1 MLRTPGSWQL
11 LIFWVPVIM
20 SNKVINRRLQG
31 DNFRDPKNECFVW
44 GSGLLFIG
52 TGIFTLIGGLLRL
65 SVKDITFWVM
75 FSLLTIGSLILAI
88 AAQSND
94 SSDSSS
100 Q

>member
-11 LIFWVPVIM
+11 LILWLPIII
-20 SNKVINRRLQG
+20 SHKVVKRRLQQE
-31 DNFRDPKNECFVW
+31 NYEYF
-44 GSGLLFIG
+44 LLGTALVYLG
-52 TGIFTLIGGLLRL
+52 TGFFTLIGGLLRL

-75 FSLLTIGSLILAI
+75 FSLLTIGSLILTI

-94 SSDSSS
+94 SSDSS